1 MWPICF
7 EVLQLCSISVFLT
20 SASVLISFSSHAVAQ
35 SNSILNDASKLKEFQ
50 SATQG
55 YERHVKKMAG
65 GDINSIMKVTD
76 SYVVK
81 IKSIFGR
88 ATSSNLGCNPND
100 CMVSSHTT
108 SQTNTADTKIKIR
121 QFRMLTLQFQKDVNL
136 ALSPSNPH
144 HIVEQLIDI
153 YAKSVKVLFNNK
165 V

>member
-1 MWPICF
+1 MSAA
-7 EVLQLCSISVFLT
+7 VLT
-20 SASVLISFSSHAVAQ
+20 SFTSPAVAK
-35 SNSILNDASKLKEFQ
+35 SNIILNDAIKFKEFQ

-65 GDINSIMKVTD
+65 GDINSIMKLTD

-100 CMVSSHTT
+100 CIVSSHTT
-108 SQTNTADTKIKIR
+108 RQINTTGTLSEDTKIKIR

-136 ALSPSNPH
+136 AVSPSNPQH
-144 HIVEQLIDI
+144 LVEQLIDI
-153 YAKSVKVLFNNK
+153 YANSVKDLFKNK